1 MKKPQF
7 IVVLI
12 AKLLCVA
19 VIIFV
24 PRSKKEGPGA
34 GKENTENQT
43 ISTQTIL
50 DGAKTALT
58 GTQKISLLSIENQL
72 NTAKSPADKAA
83 IYKQLS
89 KFWADSAHRI
99 EPYLYYTY
107 SAALLENSEKSLTFA
122 AQQFVDRITTLDA
135 KPEIQTWLAV
145 NAKVLLEKVL
155 EINPNNETAI
165 VNLGACYMYANISTD
180 AMQAMP
186 VILKVKAVVDKNP
199 NNALGQMVLGMGG
212 KMSKQYEKAIE
223 RFKFALK
230 LEPGNIFVIL
240 NLAECYELT
249 NQNVQ
254 AIDLYKKL
262 KELDIKPE
270 AKEYFGG
277 KIEALRKKN

>member
-1 MKKPQF
+1 LKKPQF

-12 AKLLCVA
+12 ATLLCVA

-72 NTAKSPADKAA
+72 NTAKSPADRAV
-83 IYKQLS
+83 IYRQLS

-122 AQQFVDRITTLDA
+122 AQLLVDNLTTQEA
-135 KPEIQTWLAV
+135 PPAIQNWIAV
-145 NAKVLLEKVL
+145 NAKVLLEKALV
-155 EINPNNETAI
+155 INPKNDSAI
-165 VNLGACYMYANISTD
+165 INLGACYLFGNISD
-180 AMQAMP
+180 NPMEG
-186 VILKVKAVVDKNP
+186 ILKVKAVVDKNP
-199 NNALGQMVLGMGG
+199 NNIYGNMMLGLGG
-212 KMSKQYEKAIE
+212 KKSGQYPKAIE
-223 RFKFALK
+223 RFLSILK
-230 LEPGNIFVIL
+230 LEPNNMEAML
-240 NLAECYELT
+240 NLAECYEL
-249 NQNVQ
+249 NGQKDL
-254 AIDLYKKL
+254 AIQWYTKMKVLVNN
-262 KELDIKPE
+262 PE
-270 AKEYFGG
+270 AKDA
-277 KIEALRKKN
+277 IEKRTKELKK